1 MRYII
6 NSSIAFRVEDG
17 ALYRIESNDIVVLPI
32 PAQRLLLIILESGG
46 SILHREFL
54 LQEVWDNFGLVG
66 SNNNLNQYLSL
77 LRRTVSA
84 FGCEK
89 FIETI
94 PKVGIKIIEGVQIE
108 KDNTDNVFSGDD
120 VESDKAIKRMKHVS
134 PFYKTKNIFRIRPL
148 KNIKIYSFLTVISI
162 FLSVLVHVKTGVDE
176 TPVTSTLR
184 GGCHLVLYSELNS
197 QQYDRISEKVNDYLI
212 KNDKSCHSG
221 VTIYFDDISSQSLYG
236 KGRTLLSY
244 CESDKKGINDVC
256 QNYFFGDG
264 LHYGK

>member
-84 FGCEK
+84 FGCEN

-108 KDNTDNVFSGDD
+108 KDIIENVFSGDNG
-120 VESDKAIKRMKHVS
+120 ESDKEIKRLKNDSLFH
-134 PFYKTKNIFRIRPL
+134 KTKNIFSHRSL
-148 KNIKIYSFLTVISI
+148 KNIIFYSFLTIILIS
-162 FLSVLVHVKTGVDE
+162 LSVLVHVKTGVDE
-176 TPVTSTLR
+176 TPVASTLR

-197 QQYDRISEKVNDYLI
+197 RQYDRISEKVNVFLNE
-212 KNDKSCHSG
+212 NDKNCHPG

-236 KGRTLLSY
+236 KGRTFLSY

-256 QNYFFGDG
+256 QNYFFSDG
-264 LHYGK
+264 LHYDK

>member
-46 SILHREFL
+46 NILRREFL
-54 LQEVWDNFGLVG
+54 LQEVWDKFGLVG

-84 FGCEK
+84 FGCK
-89 FIETI
+89 DFIETI
-94 PKVGIKIIEGVQIE
+94 PKVGIKIIEGVLIE
-108 KDNTDNVFSGDD
+108 RDD
-120 VESDKAIKRMKHVS
+120 TENALSEDGGGNDSITETHS
-134 PFYKTKNIFRIRPL
+134 FPHYTKSLFRTWSL
-148 KNIKIYSFLTVISI
+148 KNIMVYGLLLFVLIS
-162 FLSVLVHVKTGVDE
+162 LSVIVHVKTGVDQ
-176 TPVTSTLR
+176 TPFTSTLK

-197 QQYDRISEKVNDYLI
+197 QQYESISRKVNDYLRE
-212 KNDKSCHSG
+212 NDKSCHPG

-236 KGRTLLSY
+236 KGRTLLAY

-256 QNYFFGDG
+256 LNYFFGDG
-264 LHYGK
+264 LHYDK

>member
-32 PAQRLLLIILESGG
+32 PAQRLLFTILESGG
-46 SILHREFL
+46 NILRREFL

-77 LRRTVSA
+77 LRRTISA
-84 FGCEK
+84 FGCEN

-94 PKVGIKIIEGVQIE
+94 PKVGIRIVEGVQIE
-108 KDNTDNVFSGDD
+108 KDNAEDVFPEGDS
-120 VESDKAIKRMKHVS
+120 ESDIPAETRS
-134 PFYKTKNIFRIRPL
+134 PPHKTEHLFRRWSLTNIIF
-148 KNIKIYSFLTVISI
+148 YSFLIIVLI
-162 FLSVLVHVKTGVDE
+162 FLSVLVHFRAGVDQA
-176 TPVTSTLR
+176 PVTSTLR
-184 GGCHLVLYSELNS
+184 GGCHLVLYTELNA
-197 QQYDRISEKVNDYLI
+197 QQYNRISEKVTEYLN
-212 KNDKSCHSG
+212 KTDKSCHPG

-244 CESDKKGINDVC
+244 CESDKKGINDIC
-256 QNYFFGDG
+256 HNYFYVDG

>member
-17 ALYRIESNDIVVLPI
+17 ALYRIESNDTVVLPI

-46 SILHREFL
+46 SILRREFL
-54 LQEVWDNFGLVG
+54 LQEVWDKFGLVG

-84 FGCEK
+84 FGCEE

-94 PKVGIKIIEGVQIE
+94 PKVGIKIIDGVQIE
-108 KDNTDNVFSGDD
+108 RDNTENALSQDSGENDNVIETRLFT
-120 VESDKAIKRMKHVS
+120 H
-134 PFYKTKNIFRIRPL
+134 YTKGLFRIWSL
-148 KNIKIYSFLTVISI
+148 KNIMAFSLLLIVLI
-162 FLSVLVHVKTGVDE
+162 FLSVIVHVKTGVDQ
-176 TPVTSTLR
+176 TPVTSTLK

-197 QQYDRISEKVNDYLI
+197 QQYERISAKVNDYLK
-212 KNDKSCHSG
+212 KNDKSCHPG

-256 QNYFFGDG
+256 LNYFFGDG
-264 LHYGK
+264 LHYDK